1 MSGRI
6 YDPCSDRVHRWS
18 IFSLMPDNPFKA
30 SVLTLIRSAPSG
42 LSEYDLILRLQEHDA
57 AFVFEGESPNL
68 ALFRKHFLVM
78 NALYQLQT
86 ELFAQGV
93 YLSISPLDIRLE
105 PVERSGVTA
114 LPTDNAAAP
123 LRAYYLDWDNF
134 SQTSRAD
141 VETMLNRF
149 MERYLA
155 IDERLEALQT
165 LELSAGAPWE
175 HIKQAYRRLAAQHH
189 PDKGG
194 DPARFRAIRGAYE
207 ILMRCYAV

>member
-1 MSGRI
+1 
-6 YDPCSDRVHRWS
+6 
-18 IFSLMPDNPFKA
+18 MPDNPFKA
-30 SVLTLIRSAPSG
+30 SVLALIKSAPMG
-42 LSEYDLILRLQEHDA
+42 LSEYGLIQRLQEHDA
-57 AFVFEGESPNL
+57 TFNFDGESPNL

-86 ELFAQGV
+86 ELFGEGM

-105 PVERSGVTA
+105 PLENSGVSA
-114 LPTDNAAAP
+114 LPTDYAAAP
-123 LRAYYLDWDNF
+123 LRAYYLDWDNL
-134 SQTSRAD
+134 SQTRRAD

-155 IDERLEALQT
+155 IGERLKALQI
-165 LELSAGAPWE
+165 LELSADVPWE
-175 HIKQAYRRLAAQHH
+175 TIKQAYRRLAAQHH

-207 ILMRCYAV
+207 ILLRCYAV

>member
-1 MSGRI
+1 
-6 YDPCSDRVHRWS
+6 
-18 IFSLMPDNPFKA
+18 MPDNPFKT
-30 SVLTLIRSAPSG
+30 SVLALIKTSPMG
-42 LSEYDLILRLQEHDA
+42 LSEYDLIQRLQEHDE
-57 AFVFEGESPNL
+57 AFVFDDENPNL

-86 ELFAQGV
+86 ELFDQGM

-105 PVERSGVTA
+105 PVESSAVSA

-123 LRAYYLDWDNF
+123 LRAYYLEWENF

-155 IDERLEALQT
+155 IDERLEALHT
-165 LELSAGAPWE
+165 LELSADAPWE
-175 HIKQAYRRLAAQHH
+175 NIKQAYRRLAAQHH

-207 ILMRCYAV
+207 ILLRCYGV

>member
-1 MSGRI
+1 
-6 YDPCSDRVHRWS
+6 
-18 IFSLMPDNPFKA
+18 MPDNPFKA
-30 SVLTLIRSAPSG
+30 SVLALIKTSPVG
-42 LSEYDLILRLQEHDA
+42 LSEYDLIQRLQEHDA
-57 AFVFEGESPNL
+57 AFAFEGESPNL

-86 ELFAQGV
+86 ELFEQGI

-105 PVERSGVTA
+105 PVADSDVSA
-114 LPTDNAAAP
+114 LPTDNTAAP
-123 LRAYYLDWDNF
+123 LRAYYLDWENF
-134 SQTSRAD
+134 SHTSRAD

-165 LELSAGAPWE
+165 LELSADASWE
-175 HIKQAYRRLAAQHH
+175 TIKQAYRRLAAQHH

-207 ILMRCYAV
+207 ILMRCYVV

>member
-1 MSGRI
+1 
-6 YDPCSDRVHRWS
+6 
-18 IFSLMPDNPFKA
+18 MPDNPFKA
-30 SVLTLIRSAPSG
+30 SVLTLIKTSPMG
-42 LSEYDLILRLQEHDA
+42 LSEYDLIQRLQEHDE
-57 AFVFEGESPNL
+57 AFVFDGENPNL

-86 ELFAQGV
+86 ELFAQGM

-105 PVERSGVTA
+105 SVESSAVSA

-123 LRAYYLDWDNF
+123 LRAYYLDWENF
-134 SQTSRAD
+134 SQTSHAD
-141 VETMLNRF
+141 VEFMLNRF
-149 MERYLA
+149 TERYLA

-165 LELSAGAPWE
+165 LELSADAPWE
-175 HIKQAYRRLAAQHH
+175 NIKQAYRRLAALNH

-207 ILMRCYAV
+207 ILMRCYGV

>member
-1 MSGRI
+1 
-6 YDPCSDRVHRWS
+6 
-18 IFSLMPDNPFKA
+18 MPENPFKA
-30 SVLTLIRSAPSG
+30 SILAFINASPVG
-42 LSEYDLILRLQEHDA
+42 LSEYDLIQRLQEHDE
-57 AFVFEGESPNL
+57 AFAFDGESPNL

-86 ELFAQGV
+86 ELFNDGL

-105 PVERSGVTA
+105 PVPDSGISA
-114 LPTDNAAAP
+114 LPAGNAEAP
-123 LRAYYLDWDNF
+123 LREYYLNWENF

-165 LELSAGAPWE
+165 LELPANAPWE
-175 HIKQAYRRLAAQHH
+175 AVRQTYRRLAALHH

-194 DPARFRAIRGAYE
+194 DAARFRAIRGAYE
-207 ILMRCYAV
+207 ILLRCYAA

>member
-1 MSGRI
+1 
-6 YDPCSDRVHRWS
+6 
-18 IFSLMPDNPFKA
+18 MPDNPFKA
-30 SVLTLIRSAPSG
+30 SVLVLIKTSPVG
-42 LSEYDLILRLQEHDA
+42 LSEYDLIQRLQEHDA
-57 AFVFEGESPNL
+57 AFVFDGENPNL

-86 ELFAQGV
+86 ELFAQGM

-105 PVERSGVTA
+105 PVESSAVSA
-114 LPTDNAAAP
+114 LPTDNATAP
-123 LRAYYLDWDNF
+123 LRVYYLDWENF
-134 SQTSRAD
+134 RQTSHVD
-141 VETMLNRF
+141 VEFMLNRF

-165 LELSAGAPWE
+165 LELSADAPWE
-175 HIKQAYRRLAAQHH
+175 TIKQAYRRLAAQHH

-207 ILMRCYAV
+207 ILLCCYAA

>member
-1 MSGRI
+1 
-6 YDPCSDRVHRWS
+6 
-18 IFSLMPDNPFKA
+18 
-30 SVLTLIRSAPSG
+30 
-42 LSEYDLILRLQEHDA
+42 
-57 AFVFEGESPNL
+57 
-68 ALFRKHFLVM
+68 M

-86 ELFAQGV
+86 ELFEQGM

-105 PVERSGVTA
+105 PVADSGASA

-123 LRAYYLDWDNF
+123 LRAYYLDWENF
-134 SQTSRAD
+134 SQTSHAD

-165 LELSAGAPWE
+165 LELPADAPWE
-175 HIKQAYRRLAAQHH
+175 TIKQAYRRLAAQHH

-207 ILMRCYAV
+207 ILLRCYVV

>member
-1 MSGRI
+1 MQ
-6 YDPCSDRVHRWS
+6 
-18 IFSLMPDNPFKA
+18 DNPFKA
-30 SVLTLIRSAPSG
+30 SILALIKVSPTG
-42 LSEYDLILRLQEHDA
+42 LSEYDLIQRLQEYDQ
-57 AFVFEGESPNL
+57 AFAFDGESPNL
-68 ALFRKHFLVM
+68 VLFRKHFLVM

-86 ELFAQGV
+86 ELFNDGW
-93 YLSISPLDIRLE
+93 YLSISPLDIRLA
-105 PVERSGVTA
+105 PVPGAGISA
-114 LPTDNAAAP
+114 LPTGNAVAP
-123 LRAYYLDWDNF
+123 LRAYYLDWENF

-165 LELSAGAPWE
+165 LELPANAPWE
-175 HIKQAYRRLAAQHH
+175 IVKQAYRRLAAQHH

-207 ILMRCYAV
+207 ILLRCL

>member
-1 MSGRI
+1 
-6 YDPCSDRVHRWS
+6 
-18 IFSLMPDNPFKA
+18 MPDNPFKA
-30 SVLTLIRSAPSG
+30 SVLALLETSPAG
-42 LSEYDLILRLQEHDA
+42 LSEYDLIQRLQEHDA
-57 AFVFEGESPNL
+57 AFTFDGESPNL

-86 ELFAQGV
+86 ELFEQGM

-105 PVERSGVTA
+105 PVEDSGVSA

-123 LRAYYLDWDNF
+123 LRAYYLDWENF
-134 SQTSRAD
+134 SHTSRAD

-155 IDERLEALQT
+155 IDDRLEALQT
-165 LELSAGAPWE
+165 LELPADAPWE
-175 HIKQAYRRLAAQHH
+175 IIKQAYRRLAAQHH

-194 DPARFRAIRGAYE
+194 DQARFRAIRGAYE
-207 ILMRCYAV
+207 ILLRCYAV